1 MKSIILLV
9 CSTIFALLL
18 AEGAVR
24 LFSPVELRIMGDQ
37 IILPRLKRYEI
48 SFEGAKR
55 LEPHVLNSRN
65 SLGFRG
71 PEPRPDMSD
80 VLSIVAVGGSTTE
93 CFALA
98 EDRDWPSV
106 LGRLLSANF
115 RDAWVNNAGL
125 NGHTTR
131 GHLLLLEQYL
141 MELKPKVILFLI
153 GLNDANF
160 PYNSKTFDER
170 ILDESRQG
178 FISRGFQKSRRWLLN
193 HSHALALVVQTYRQ
207 MRAKEWGFVASEYEV
222 DFRKVAET
230 GNTPTAAQR
239 ARELETLVKAD
250 YYGFESRV
258 RKLVEL
264 THSIDAIP
272 VFMTQ
277 PGLAGDAVDDA
288 TNLDLSKLIDSMA
301 IRTELVNRRLIELSR
316 ELDFFVIDLA
326 SQMPKSTNLYYDLWH
341 FSNAGAE
348 VVAEISYRS
357 LCPYLAEQFPEQV
370 IAPCAVSAPMVF
382 RDPGAPLSLA
392 Y

>member
-1 MKSIILLV
+1 MKSAVLLL
-9 CSTIFALLL
+9 CSTIFAFLV

-48 SFEGAKR
+48 SFEDAKT
-55 LEPHVLNSRN
+55 LDPHVANSRN

-71 PEPRPDMSD
+71 PEPRPDMSE
-80 VLSIVAVGGSTTE
+80 VLSIVTVGGSTTE

-98 EDRDWPSV
+98 EDRDWASV
-106 LGRLLSANF
+106 LGRLLSVNF
-115 RDAWVNNAGL
+115 RETWVNNAGL

-141 MELKPKVILFLI
+141 MELKPKVILFLV

-170 ILDESRQG
+170 ILDERQEDAFSRV
-178 FISRGFQKSRRWLLN
+178 FLKSRRWLLN
-193 HSHALALVVQTYRQ
+193 NSHALALVVQTYRQ
-207 MRAKEWGFVASEYEV
+207 IRAKEWGFVASEYEV

-230 GNTPTAAQR
+230 GKAPTAAQR
-239 ARELETLVKAD
+239 ASELETLMEAD
-250 YYGFESRV
+250 YYGFESRI

-264 THSIDAIP
+264 TRSIDAVP

-301 IRTELVNRRLIELSR
+301 IRTELVNHKLLELSG

-348 VVAEISYRS
+348 EVAEISYRF
-357 LCPYLAEQFPEQV
+357 LCPYLAEQFPEHV
-370 IAPCAVSAPMVF
+370 IASCPASAPEIIRAPVT
-382 RDPGAPLSLA
+382 PLSLA